1 MEISIGRPWYNDCGS
16 ERLTNIRYAD
26 DLMLFAKSLTIEMI
40 QMVQMSEEEL
50 AAAGLHLNISKTK
63 LLTTDSNEPVPQHVE
78 IGNAWVEVLTDG
90 DTHKY
95 LGRKLSGD
103 VTQRSAVDFA
113 ARIQAAWG
121 RFHQHQTVLL
131 NKDVSIALRLKMFD
145 AVVTPTEI
153 RFGDHATYTTA
164 VVRVGQHTEAYVEIN
179 HWLASQQCRRL
190 ACQHAA
196 NE

>member
-26 DLMLFAKSLTIEMI
+26 DLMLFAKSLTEMI

-50 AAAGLHLNISKTK
+50 AAAGLHLNVSKTK

-95 LGRKLSGD
+95 
-103 VTQRSAVDFA
+103 
-113 ARIQAAWG
+113 
-121 RFHQHQTVLL
+121 
-131 NKDVSIALRLKMFD
+131 
-145 AVVTPTEI
+145 
-153 RFGDHATYTTA
+153 
-164 VVRVGQHTEAYVEIN
+164 
-179 HWLASQQCRRL
+179 
-190 ACQHAA
+190 
-196 NE
+196 